1 MQRLTYVDTVLLC
14 AAIIEQAVD
23 DYKTLRK
30 KKKAEV
36 KNKDEGDYGISEI
49 EDFFLGEWG
58 DAIIHDG
65 LRLKMLDGA
74 DFIKAASL

>member
-1 MQRLTYVDTVLLC
+1 MQRLTYIDTVLLC
-14 AAIIEQAVD
+14 AAIVEQAVD

-36 KNKDEGDYGISEI
+36 KNKDEGVYGISEI
-49 EDFFLGEWG
+49 EDFFLSEWA

-65 LRLKMLDGA
+65 LRLKRMNGA